1 MNDPMLSPCGA
12 WTDFHHTPVTSPYG
26 TTSLRVDTWAMNLPN
41 GVLFLHRF
49 PSETTANTTTMT
61 FVPGIEVCISEGNNG
76 KVFKEVRTLGAGR

>member
-1 MNDPMLSPCGA
+1 
-12 WTDFHHTPVTSPYG
+12 
-26 TTSLRVDTWAMNLPN
+26 MNLPN

-61 FVPGIEVCISEGNNG
+61 FVPGIEVRISEGDNG